1 MEVRLHI
8 RLQVFKPGS
17 GKSSISRAEKGLF
30 MRHASASLAFM
41 GTKYVALND
50 NLYSYLS
57 GLRSD
62 ASDRLLQQLR
72 AETAALGEE
81 VSKCQVSDEQGT
93 FLSLLTAAIG
103 AKSAIEIGT
112 FTGYSSLCIARGM
125 ATGGRLICLDA
136 NEEWTAIAR
145 KYWSK
150 ARLQDR
156 IELRLGPAI
165 QTLRQLE
172 PGLAFDLAFIDANKT
187 EYDAYYELLLPR
199 IRPNGLILFDNMLWG
214 GRLGD
219 GPVEEP
225 TGRAI
230 DALNRKLAKDPR
242 VEAVLL
248 SVADGIQ
255 LCRKR

>member
-1 MEVRLHI
+1 
-8 RLQVFKPGS
+8 
-17 GKSSISRAEKGLF
+17 
-30 MRHASASLAFM
+30 M
-41 GTKYVALND
+41 GTKYVSLND

-62 ASDRLLQQLR
+62 AADPLLQQLR

-81 VSKCQVSDEQGT
+81 VSKCQISDEQGT

-103 AKSAIEIGT
+103 AKSAIEVGT
-112 FTGYSSLCIARGM
+112 FTGYSSLCIARGL

-136 NEEWTAIAR
+136 NKEWTAIAR
-145 KYWSK
+145 KYWGK
-150 ARLQDR
+150 AGFLDR
-156 IELRLGPAI
+156 IELRLGAAI
-165 QTLRQLE
+165 PSLQQLE
-172 PGLAFDLAFIDANKT
+172 PGLAFDLAFVDADKI

-199 IRPNGLILFDNMLWG
+199 VRPNGLILFDNMLWG
-214 GRLGD
+214 GRLGA
-219 GPVEEP
+219 GPVAEA

-230 DALNRKLAKDPR
+230 DALNHKLAEDPR

>member
-1 MEVRLHI
+1 MALVRL
-8 RLQVFKPGS
+8 
-17 GKSSISRAEKGLF
+17 
-30 MRHASASLAFM
+30 ASFATLAFM
-41 GTKYVALND
+41 GTKYVSVND
-50 NLYSYLS
+50 SLYSYLS

-62 ASDRLLQQLR
+62 ATDRLLQQLR

-81 VSKCQVSDEQGT
+81 VAKCQISDEQGT
-93 FLSLLTAAIG
+93 FLSLLTAAVG
-103 AKSAIEIGT
+103 AKSAIEVGT
-112 FTGYSSLCIARGM
+112 FTGYSSLCIARGL
-125 ATGGRLICLDA
+125 AKGGRLICVDA
-136 NEEWTAIAR
+136 SQEWTAIAR
-145 KYWSK
+145 KYWAK
-150 ARLQDR
+150 AGVQDR

-165 QTLRQLE
+165 PALQQLE
-172 PGLAFDLAFIDANKT
+172 PGLAFDLAFVDADKT

-199 IRPNGLILFDNMLWG
+199 VRPNGLILFDNMLWG
-214 GRLGD
+214 GRLGA
-219 GPVEEP
+219 GPVKEA